1 MDFVNGPN
9 FEKVNRIFTL
19 FFKIEP
25 TNACSAYYPQKGV
38 IKNCNSKYKSF
49 LLKPIKSFKNISSK
63 QMSGQGINANSKQEK
78 RIEGN
83 TIISLFENQDRAARA
98 RMYFVLK
105 EVNKNYNRF
114 SKKYCE
120 LFARI

>member
-1 MDFVNGPN
+1 M
-9 FEKVNRIFTL
+9 
-19 FFKIEP
+19 
-25 TNACSAYYPQKGV
+25 SA
-38 IKNCNSKYKSF
+38 
-49 LLKPIKSFKNISSK
+49 
-63 QMSGQGINANSKQEK
+63 QGINANSKQEK
-78 RIEGN
+78 LIEGN
-83 TIISLFENQDRAARA
+83 TNISFFENQDRAARA